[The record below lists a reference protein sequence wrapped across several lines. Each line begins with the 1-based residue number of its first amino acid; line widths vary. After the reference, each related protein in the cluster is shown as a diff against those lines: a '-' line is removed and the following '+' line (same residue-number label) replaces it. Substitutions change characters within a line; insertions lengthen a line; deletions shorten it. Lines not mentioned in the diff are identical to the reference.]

1 MLLYYHFI
9 NLTFIFYNIF
19 GKLLIVVDMKKKK
32 SLFKNK
38 IQMVIYIIL
47 FCLFIGLFIYFGT
60 FEKKASN
67 KTDSEKFINEYK
79 EVNSDNVFIYLNAQD
94 TLNYIK
100 NDNVIILFGYKNSSF
115 VGYYANILNDV
126 AKKVGIEKIYYYDIT
141 EDRKNKNGSYESIVE
156 YLKDYVITFDDGS
169 KNIYAPSFFIKINGI
184 VSLYDDEDAFIK
196 GYSNA
201 GDYFDNYRTNLK
213 KITLQKALEDY
224 LNYEKQSN

>member
-1 MLLYYHFI
+1 
-9 NLTFIFYNIF
+9 
-19 GKLLIVVDMKKKK
+19 MKKKK

-115 VGYYANILNDV
+115 VGYYANILNEV
-126 AKKVGIEKIYYYDIT
+126 AKKVGIKKIYYY
-141 EDRKNKNGSYESIVE
+141 
-156 YLKDYVITFDDGS
+156 
-169 KNIYAPSFFIKINGI
+169 
-184 VSLYDDEDAFIK
+184 
-196 GYSNA
+196 
-201 GDYFDNYRTNLK
+201 
-213 KITLQKALEDY
+213 
-224 LNYEKQSN
+224 

>member
-1 MLLYYHFI
+1 M
-9 NLTFIFYNIF
+9 
-19 GKLLIVVDMKKKK
+19 
-32 SLFKNK
+32 
-38 IQMVIYIIL
+38 QP
-47 FCLFIGLFIYFGT
+47 
-60 FEKKASN
+60 
-67 KTDSEKFINEYK
+67 NEYK

-126 AKKVGIEKIYYYDIT
+126 AKKVGIEKTYYYDIT

-169 KNIYAPSFFIKINGI
+169 KNIYAPSFFIKINGV

>member
-79 EVNSDNVFIYLNAQD
+79 EVNSDNVFIYL
-94 TLNYIK
+94 
-100 NDNVIILFGYKNSSF
+100 
-115 VGYYANILNDV
+115 YA
-126 AKKVGIEKIYYYDIT
+126 
-141 EDRKNKNGSYESIVE
+141 
-156 YLKDYVITFDDGS
+156 
-169 KNIYAPSFFIKINGI
+169 
-184 VSLYDDEDAFIK
+184 
-196 GYSNA
+196 
-201 GDYFDNYRTNLK
+201 
-213 KITLQKALEDY
+213 
-224 LNYEKQSN
+224 

>member
-1 MLLYYHFI
+1 M
-9 NLTFIFYNIF
+9 
-19 GKLLIVVDMKKKK
+19 
-32 SLFKNK
+32 NK
-38 IQMVIYIIL
+38 IYITKNDTIIGEINRNDLPMSNSNIYE
-47 FCLFIGLFIYFGT
+47 CLIENITEDGNYLIGRTYM
-60 FEKKASN
+60 
-67 KTDSEKFINEYK
+67 DVPSEDG
-79 EVNSDNVFIYLNAQD
+79 VV
-94 TLNYIK
+94 YIK

-169 KNIYAPSFFIKINGI
+169 KNIYAPSFFIKINGV

-201 GDYFDNYRTNLK
+201 GDYFNNYRTNLK

-224 LNYEKQSN
+224 VNNDK